1 MPYTREELERV
12 IAEGGSVMLP
22 GGHVVTDR
30 NHLPSQDSLDQHHK
44 QVEKLNAEAAAR
56 YPELRPEVMFPANPA
71 DEPPAPDATKAELQ
85 DAAEARGID
94 VPADATKSEIKDALK
109 K

>member
-1 MPYTREELERV
+1 
-12 IAEGGSVMLP
+12 
-22 GGHVVTDR
+22 
-30 NHLPSQDSLDQHHK
+30 
-44 QVEKLNAEAAAR
+44 
-56 YPELRPEVMFPANPA
+56 MFPANPA
-71 DEPPAPDATKAELQ
+71 DEPVSPDATKAELK